1 MKCPEC
7 LEEVVEGDFSCPY
20 CGASLEDELD
30 CGPEEETGLASV
42 LSASDEAEAYAIKD
56 LLEGE
61 GIPVIIRS
69 HGNSQEKGDFN
80 YSIDAWGEVLVNKVD
95 LENSMA
101 VIQKYMDTQRELLI
115 QDEEEEEDEESL

>member
-20 CGASLEDELD
+20 CGASLEDDLD
-30 CGPEEETGLASV
+30 CCPEEESGLASV
-42 LSASDEAEAYAIKD
+42 LSASDEAEAYAIKE

-69 HGNSQEKGDFN
+69 HGNCVEKGDYN
-80 YSIDAWGEVLVNKVD
+80 YSMDAWGEVLVNKGD

-101 VIQKYMDTQRELLI
+101 IIQKYMDTQRELLI
-115 QDEEEEEDEESL
+115 QDEEETEDEEAL